1 MAKLSRREIRALIL
15 LLPFLGIFIT
25 GAFLIISKVETQKVH
40 ELEVEIESHPSEHE
54 VKLFGFDPNSVE
66 YADLRLLGLSKYE
79 AVSLLKYRASGKVF
93 RIKED
98 VALCYGF
105 SDSLYF
111 RLEPYINIGAE
122 YKIKSY
128 NSYKS
133 YNRDV
138 VVVKRAPL
146 VQFRIDTATSKFFQS
161 IGALS
166 RRQADA
172 LIKWRNISGIY
183 NIDDL
188 RECYT
193 VSDSL
198 ALALEPY
205 VIFPEESGKGGGSS
219 MLDINTADSIE
230 LLSVYG
236 IGEKTAGR
244 IVRYRERLGGFV
256 KIEQLAEVQGVMQG
270 NYEKISKQISCKSYE
285 IKKINLNFASAI
297 VVSAHPYVAP
307 RTLRRILKTRQLKGG
322 WSSTEEMVRN
332 NILTEKEAERLAPY
346 LQFGAPTTT
355 N

>member
-1 MAKLSRREIRALIL
+1 MEA
-15 LLPFLGIFIT
+15 
-25 GAFLIISKVETQKVH
+25 
-40 ELEVEIESHPSEHE
+40 EIESRPSEQNIE
-54 VKLFGFDPNSVE
+54 LFDFDPNSVE
-66 YADLRLLGLSKYE
+66 YAELRLLGVSKYE

-111 RLEPYINIGAE
+111 ALEPYI
-122 YKIKSY
+122 KIDSKYTIKTKSYTNNY
-128 NSYKS
+128 NSYSKKS
-133 YNRDV
+133 KL
-138 VVVKRAPL
+138 VKIIPIT
-146 VQFRIDTATSKFFQS
+146 QFRIDTATSKFFQN

-188 RECYT
+188 RDCYT

-198 ALALEPY
+198 AEALESY
-205 VIFPEESGKGGGSS
+205 IIFPTDSNNGGGSPIIDLNS
-219 MLDINTADSIE
+219 ADSIQ
-230 LLSVYG
+230 LLSVVG
-236 IGEKTAGR
+236 IGAKTAGR
-244 IVRYRERLGGFV
+244 IVKYRERLGGFV
-256 KIEQLAEVQGVMQG
+256 KIEQLAEVQGVLQT
-270 NYEKISKQISCKSYE
+270 NYEQILRQISCKNCE
-285 IKKINLNFASAI
+285 IKKIDVNFAFAI
-297 VVSAHPYVAP
+297 VMSQHPYVAP

-346 LQFGAPTTT
+346 LQFGAPTKTD
-355 N
+355 